1 LTFARPN
8 TLFAAPMDLGKLQV
22 TGSAVPILEHL
33 YYSVDSGAILDFSR
47 NGELVYLSGPGV
59 SASWSMFWTDAAG
72 QTVPVRAPAGRYF
85 TPRPLVSG

>member
-33 YYSVDSGAILDFSR
+33 YYSVVAERFWIFRGT
-47 NGELVYLSGPGV
+47 E
-59 SASWSMFWTDAAG
+59 SWSI
-72 QTVPVRAPAGRYF
+72 
-85 TPRPLVSG
+85 